1 MVGFK
6 SRKLNKKRK
15 NKTRYFKNKH
25 RHHTLKQSK
34 HKSYRKTR
42 YYYNARQQLGG
53 VLPPPSPPSRPP
65 LFPPGTRK
73 PPGPPRNPEPL
84 PPSPRPMQ
92 PPRPPPYPYIPPQS
106 PRPMQPPRPPPYPY
120 IPPPYP
126 FSPMPP
132 SFSPMPPPPPLP
144 SPPPPSP
151 LPLLP
156 PQQPGP
162 ADTLNEIMSP
172 PPPLIPPPP
181 PSPSPPPP
189 LPSSPP
195 LPPQPRIS
203 PYYPPSPPNEGML
216 LLYSNASS
224 NDIIIVTLTLGIIVG
239 GCIILCIK
247 LRRVNAALRRGPR
260 RSWIDAIRRIRT
272 NRVPV
277 IEVELDVPQPLN
289 DQRANAPSNNQVI
302 GGANS
307 LLGTIAE
314 SLKNIDTNV
323 LTETFKIY
331 FGFLDLGPNDYERI
345 VKLMKII
352 NEDSNLE
359 ELIIIVARGL
369 GFIYDENVENVEST
383 TYKFD
388 KNLVHVLGNDAES
401 RITAI
406 LQKCSQVGVLKLTK
420 KKVEVVENVMTILS
434 TALIKYFKNHDTKKL
449 LNSLTALDT
458 LKKLFK

>member
-65 LFPPGTRK
+65 LFPPGTLK

-92 PPRPPPYPYIPPQS
+92 PPRPPPYPYIPPPS
-106 PRPMQPPRPPPYPY
+106 
-120 IPPPYP
+120 P

-151 LPLLP
+151 FPKLP

-162 ADTLNEIMSP
+162 ADILNEIRSP

-195 LPPQPRIS
+195 LPPPPRIS

-216 LLYSNASS
+216 AIGQLLYGNASS

-239 GCIILCIK
+239 CCIILCKK

-289 DQRANAPSNNQVI
+289 DQQANAPYNNQNNQAIGEAI

-307 LLGTIAE
+307 LLDALAE

-345 VKLMKII
+345 VELMKII

-369 GFIYDENVENVEST
+369 GFIYDENVENVENVEST

>member
-65 LFPPGTRK
+65 LFPPGTLK

-84 PPSPRPMQ
+84 PP
-92 PPRPPPYPYIPPQS
+92 
-106 PRPMQPPRPPPYPY
+106 PPYPY
-120 IPPPYP
+120 IPPPSP

-151 LPLLP
+151 FPKLP

-162 ADTLNEIMSP
+162 ADILNEIRSP

-195 LPPQPRIS
+195 LPPPPRIS

-216 LLYSNASS
+216 AIGQLLYGNASS

-239 GCIILCIK
+239 CCIILCKK

-277 IEVELDVPQPLN
+277 IEVELDVPQP
-289 DQRANAPSNNQVI
+289 SNNPNNQAI

-307 LLGTIAE
+307 LLDALAE

-345 VKLMKII
+345 VELMKII

-369 GFIYDENVENVEST
+369 GFIYDENVENVENVEST